1 MQGPH
6 AATPRPQPRRR
17 RWEML
22 GNEPNQ
28 GRVISRN
35 HSMKS
40 KLGTV
45 RVWTRAVE
53 GLVELRTQ
61 DLRGTSGYVC
71 PCACVFWNRG
81 CLGVLVLVLWP
92 WLLWPW
98 RSGPGALALVLS
110 VSGCLAAHIP
120 SPPPVTCRHDGA
132 QFLVCGATLGRL
144 CSRWCSESERQP
156 PPPPQAP
163 HTT

>member
-1 MQGPH
+1 
-6 AATPRPQPRRR
+6 
-17 RWEML
+17 ML

-53 GLVELRTQ
+53 GHAKLRTQ
-61 DLRGTSGYVC
+61 DLEGPPDYVC

-81 CLGVLVLVLWP
+81 SLGVLVLVLWP
-92 WLLWPW
+92 WLPRPW
-98 RSGPGALALVLS
+98 RSGPGALWLWLP
-110 VSGCLAAHIP
+110 GCPHPLT
-120 SPPPVTCRHDGA
+120 SPRHM
-132 QFLVCGATLGRL
+132 QT
-144 CSRWCSESERQP
+144 
-156 PPPPQAP
+156 
-163 HTT
+163 